1 MAIVLVGKAV
11 HYLLMIALLL
21 SLPFI
26 YTCETF
32 LVYSFALSVLIRPV
46 YVPAV

>member
-1 MAIVLVGKAV
+1 MAIVPIGKAV
-11 HYLLMIALLL
+11 HNFLMIALLL

-26 YTCETF
+26 YTCEKF
-32 LVYSFALSVLIRPV
+32 LVYSFALTVLIRPV